1 MNQLTFWSEEHPAKP
16 SQSQGCEQESQIL
29 EGISLSPMLDFLTTL
44 DPSGSFG
51 KMCQVSLVPIKE
63 QTFQPSS
70 LRWSNAGMGS
80 PTECL
85 MLSMLEGQ
93 EQCLNGEGESL
104 LSDVL
109 EVGNIPPRFYLSE
122 RACLGILRRAEK
134 RGKSLPRS
142 LQVALEQVV
151 SDSIAKTNGS
161 SPPQSEHL
169 TPNVED
175 NAERTNLS

>member
-1 MNQLTFWSEEHPAKP
+1 MNQLISSLEEPHANL
-16 SQSQGCEQESQIL
+16 SQSLDSEKDSKIQE
-29 EGISLSPMLDFLTTL
+29 ETSLSPMLDFLTTL

-51 KMCQVSLVPIKE
+51 KMCQVSSVQMEEGILVA
-63 QTFQPSS
+63 SS
-70 LRWSNAGMGS
+70 GRWCNSGMGS

-85 MLSMLEGQ
+85 TLNTLEGQ
-93 EQCLNGEGESL
+93 EQCHNAEGESL
-104 LSDVL
+104 LLDVL
-109 EVGNIPPRFYLSE
+109 EVGNIPPRFYLSH

-169 TPNVED
+169 TPNVQD

>member
-16 SQSQGCEQESQIL
+16 SQSQDLGKELPIL
-29 EGISLSPMLDFLTTL
+29 EETSLSPMLDFLTTL
-44 DPSGSFG
+44 NPNGSFG
-51 KMCQVSLVPIKE
+51 KMCQVSSVQMEEGILVA
-63 QTFQPSS
+63 SS
-70 LRWSNAGMGS
+70 GRWCNSGMGS

-85 MLSMLEGQ
+85 TLNTLEGQ
-93 EQCLNGEGESL
+93 EQCHNGEGESL
-104 LSDVL
+104 LLDVL
-109 EVGNIPPRFYLSE
+109 EVGNIPPRFYLSH

-151 SDSIAKTNGS
+151 SDSIAKMNGS
-161 SPPQSEHL
+161 SQPQSEHL

-175 NAERTNLS
+175 NAERTNL